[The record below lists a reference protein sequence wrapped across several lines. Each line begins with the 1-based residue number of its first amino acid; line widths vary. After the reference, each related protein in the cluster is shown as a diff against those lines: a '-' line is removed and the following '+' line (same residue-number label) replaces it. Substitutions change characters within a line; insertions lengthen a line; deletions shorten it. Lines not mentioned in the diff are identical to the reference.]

1 MAGIVKFHYDLLSSM
16 LGGKSSKEDPKE
28 QKTSKT
34 VRKTPEEKSKNK
46 NVVKEKII
54 KRRMSQEEWT
64 ENDTMDMLDMM
75 ESALTRVKR
84 GLSRKLGRFGNKK
97 GETVASDASVE
108 SLDTLETYVTSAQT
122 NTINVVEEIN
132 KVMQIMAEVTVEMGD
147 DIADGEED
155 LDLDE
160 NDTVVGQLLQDE
172 GDADA
177 CENWQHLVRKL
188 SKKHKKSQ
196 KKRNKKDE
204 DSQHEGVEIDPD
216 TDGVIDNSEE
226 DDVPEDWKPDFIPRT
241 GSISP
246 KNAPDLIPRQDNLDE
261 SSDDDAIQAIVRYR
275 SGKRRYLKRQ
285 MGDMRRNS
293 LASETFNEEEEIE
306 TERFSLI

>member
-1 MAGIVKFHYDLLSSM
+1 
-16 LGGKSSKEDPKE
+16 
-28 QKTSKT
+28 
-34 VRKTPEEKSKNK
+34 
-46 NVVKEKII
+46 
-54 KRRMSQEEWT
+54 
-64 ENDTMDMLDMM
+64 MD
-75 ESALTRVKR
+75 
-84 GLSRKLGRFGNKK
+84 FF
-97 GETVASDASVE
+97 
-108 SLDTLETYVTSAQT
+108 
-122 NTINVVEEIN
+122 
-132 KVMQIMAEVTVEMGD
+132 
-147 DIADGEED
+147 
-155 LDLDE
+155 
-160 NDTVVGQLLQDE
+160 
-172 GDADA
+172 
-177 CENWQHLVRKL
+177 CCRKL

-196 KKRNKKDE
+196 KKRNKKRNKKDG
-204 DSQHEGVEIDPD
+204 DSQDEGVEIDPD
-216 TDGVIDNSEE
+216 SDDIED